1 MLTRPL
7 PLLRHAR
14 RVLGRLLVR
23 GLALRLAPPQR
34 PDLPRHP
41 LRAMALCGAL
51 SLLLWLVLTL
61 RQTTTATLEA
71 QTVVAALPRG
81 EALASPVPE
90 TVQIVV
96 EGTGY
101 RLLPLVADPPR
112 LPISATQRDVLLDAQ
127 LPALPPGVR
136 LVGVSPRTLRLDT
149 EASVTRRVPV
159 ALRSMVSF
167 TPSYNFAGAV
177 RVMPDSVEV
186 TGARSVVEAL
196 AAWPTET
203 LPLPRLRDSVRTDVA
218 LLDTLA
224 GLVAKPRAGVRVVVP
239 VAAFSGQEREIDVH
253 VAGEANGDARG
264 GEAPRYAFDP
274 PSVRVRFR
282 VRLGQGEAALR
293 ARDFT
298 AVVDPDDLRRDV
310 SGLVRVRVRLPAGVE
325 VQEESVQAIPDV
337 VRYYR
342 IVRE

>member
-1 MLTRPL
+1 MMTRPL
-7 PLLRHAR
+7 PLLRRA
-14 RVLGRLLVR
+14 GRAVVR
-23 GLALRLAPPQR
+23 GLALRLAPPAR

-61 RQTTTATLEA
+61 RQTTTATLDA
-71 QTVVAALPRG
+71 RTVVAALPRG
-81 EALASPVPE
+81 ESLASPVPG

-101 RLLPLVADPPR
+101 RLLPLFSDPPR
-112 LPISATQRDVLLDAQ
+112 LPIAATQRDVLLDAQ

-167 TPSYNFAGAV
+167 TPSYNFAGPV

-224 GLVAKPRAGVRVVVP
+224 GLVARPRAGVRVVVP
-239 VAAFSGQEREIDVH
+239 VAAFSGQEREIDVR
-253 VAGEANGDARG
+253 VAGDAG
-264 GEAPRYAFDP
+264 TGNGEAPRYAFDP

-325 VQEESVQAIPDV
+325 IQEESVQAIPDV

-342 IVRE
+342 VVRE